1 MGNAGLFGAR
11 MMRFR
16 WHGGVSAVVAV
27 VLGLFGAGRATAVEL
42 SHEIRQMYALTN
54 ASPPSAGQ
62 MMICYGFVCRLRAIL
77 YFTPGD
83 RAAIRGMMAA
93 GQGSPAAE
101 RKAVSEVVRWFDRR
115 AGRMVGTS
123 RRVARA
129 DFRNRDDDGN
139 FDCFDTTR
147 NTVSLL
153 LLLRE
158 WKLLRH
164 HTVGDPK
171 FRGKILQGQTPHN
184 TAVLIEN
191 KTRQQWV
198 VDMWTTGYNK
208 PPDVMPLDKWVTLD

>member
-1 MGNAGLFGAR
+1 MTI
-11 MMRFR
+11 FR
-16 WHGGVSAVVAV
+16 CRIGVAAALAAVL
-27 VLGLFGAGRATAVEL
+27 VLSGAGRAAAVEL
-42 SHEIRQMYALTN
+42 SHEIRQMYAATN
-54 ASPPSAGQ
+54 ASPPTASQ

-77 YFTPGD
+77 HFGPGD
-83 RAAIRGMMAA
+83 RAAIRSMMAA

-101 RKAVSEVVRWFDRR
+101 RKAVGEVVRWFDRR
-115 AGRMVGTS
+115 AGKMVGTA
-123 RRVARA
+123 RRVPRA

-153 LLLRE
+153 LVLRE

-171 FRGKILQGQTPHN
+171 FRGNILVGQTPHN

-191 KTRQQWV
+191 KTRQSWV

-208 PPDVMPLDKWVTLD
+208 PPDVMTLDRWVTLD